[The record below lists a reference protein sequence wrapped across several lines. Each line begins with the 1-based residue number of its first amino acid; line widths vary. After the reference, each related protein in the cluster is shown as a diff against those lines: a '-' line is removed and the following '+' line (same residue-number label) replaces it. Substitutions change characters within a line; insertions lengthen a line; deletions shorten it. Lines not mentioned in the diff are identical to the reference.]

1 MPIDPRTSLPP
12 YQVGP
17 DQFETDAA
25 RMQQAL
31 TRYDEGKGLIRGD
44 PRQRPRWLHPL
55 PAEPAP
61 AFRLLQSSPE
71 QLQRLHAFLAAAPL
85 EVEIGSGR
93 GEFILD
99 WAARHPQHH
108 FLAFEVRWKLLQ
120 RIARKAAGVGLANLW
135 VSDDDARYD
144 LPRLLAPDSVAACHI
159 LFPDPWWKPKHQPRR
174 LFTPPFVAALAR
186 LLRPGGLLRVATDVP
201 GYGAHIAQLLH
212 DHPHLHPADPAA
224 IALYAAALPSSRQAF
239 CDEIGRPYTFYYF
252 TKSSLLET
260 P

>member
-1 MPIDPRTSLPP
+1 MSTPTRSHLPP

-17 DQFETDAA
+17 DEFETDAG

-31 TRYDEGKGLIRGD
+31 ARYDEGKGLIHGD

-61 AFRLLQSSPE
+61 AFRLHQSSPAH
-71 QLQRLHAFLAAAPL
+71 LQRLREFLGAAPL

-99 WAARHPQHH
+99 WAARHPQRH

-120 RIARKAAGVGLANLW
+120 RIARKLERAGLANLW
-135 VSDDDARYD
+135 LSDDDARYD
-144 LPRLLAPDSVAACHI
+144 LPRLLAPGSVAAFHI

-174 LFTPPFVAALAR
+174 LFTPPFVEALA
-186 LLRPGGLLRVATDVP
+186 LALQPGGLLRVATDVP
-201 GYGAHIAQLLH
+201 GYGQQIAHLLH
-212 DHPHLHPADPAA
+212 DHPHLRPAGPAA
-224 IALYAAALPSSRQAF
+224 TAPYATALPSSRQAF
-239 CDEIGRPYTFYYF
+239 CDEHGRPYTFYHF
-252 TKSSLLET
+252 TKL
-260 P
+260 